1 MRGMAYVNPLL
12 ARWHAGHATFGGWV
26 STSEPLIA
34 EFLAA
39 AGFDEIC
46 ADQQHGSIDLHTLP
60 AVLGAISGRGVI
72 PTTRVAT
79 NDPMAIG
86 KSLDMGAL
94 AVIVPMV
101 NTADEAAALVG
112 ACRYPPHGV
121 RSIGPTRAI
130 FSIGRDI
137 DDLAR
142 VAAIAMIETAAGLA
156 NVEAIARTPG
166 LDGLYIGPGDLAI
179 ALGLPLVAADRSA
192 DEARAHADAIERI
205 RLAAERAGIVAGM
218 YVGSGVEARKL
229 VARGFRMVTVA
240 WDAGLLEDGGR
251 AELAAAKGA

>member
-1 MRGMAYVNPLL
+1 MAFVNPLL
-12 ARWHAGHATFGGWV
+12 ACWREGRASYGGWL

-34 EFLAA
+34 EFMAA

-46 ADQQHGSIDLHTLP
+46 ADQQHGSIDLHTIGPLFS
-60 AVLGAISGRGVI
+60 AIAGHNVI
-72 PTTRVAT
+72 PTTRVAA
-79 NDPMAIG
+79 NDPMTIG
-86 KSLDMGAL
+86 KSLDMGAMGI
-94 AVIVPMV
+94 IVPMV
-101 NTADEAAALVG
+101 NTADEAAAMVA
-112 ACRYPPHGV
+112 ACRYPPAGV

-130 FSIGRDI
+130 YTIGLDI

-166 LDGLYIGPGDLAI
+166 LDALYIGPGDLAI
-179 ALGLPLVAADRSA
+179 ALGLPVVPADRSA
-192 DEARAHADAIERI
+192 DEQGSLDAAIERI
-205 RLAAERAGIVAGM
+205 RLAAERAGIVAGI
-218 YVGSGVEARKL
+218 YVGSGAEARRM

-251 AELAAAKGA
+251 AELAAAKGQ